1 VKRSLRL
8 CYSLILTALIVLLAP
23 LREYQAHPQDVPTI
37 SASDELMHRAAL
49 LGESLYARPPAARE
63 ESEYLALANVYTRA
77 VALDTSRGTGDAALV
92 ARAELFREMAQLFN
106 KPRYLYAALDSYDAV
121 LRRYPDGPFLV
132 RALIGMARIHEQDL
146 KAPELA
152 IQAYREI
159 IYRFPESVSA
169 REAMACVAR
178 LQATI
183 GQPTPRD
190 VAEAYED
197 DVADVT
203 TISQVRYFSGPDY
216 ARVILDLSIGTTYER
231 RVEGTSL
238 VIRLPSAKLS
248 PLVTPVQ
255 SFPPSNGML
264 RQIRL
269 NSRNGGVEVRI
280 ECARLRDF
288 AIFALD
294 DPARLVADVRG
305 TQPIAEEPA
314 PAAVESQIPTS
325 GSTPGSLVRALGLK
339 VKRIIIDPGHGGSD
353 TGAIGRDGLYEKDV
367 ALDIAL
373 RLRAAIQRELKEVEV
388 LLTRDTDRFV
398 PLEERTAMANA
409 WQADLFI
416 SIHLNSSPTPSA
428 SGVETYFLSL
438 DATKEELDV
447 ATREN
452 ATTSRSAGELQ
463 SLLQRIVNDTRT
475 IESRAFAQS
484 IQASLVAGLSRIS
497 PTAGFNRG
505 VKKAPFV
512 VLLGANMP
520 SVLTEVSFLSHPKD
534 GEALRT
540 IEFRQSIAES
550 LCDGIKRYIETLKRP
565 GMVAAVGKPE

>member
-1 VKRSLRL
+1 MKRSLRL
-8 CYSLILTALIVLLAP
+8 CYSLILSALLILLAP
-23 LREYQAHPQDVPTI
+23 LREHQAHPQGMPTI
-37 SASDELMHRAAL
+37 SAADELMHRAAL
-49 LGESLYARPPAARE
+49 LAQSLYGRPPAARE
-63 ESEYLALANVYTRA
+63 ESEYLALVNVYTRA
-77 VALDTSRGTGDAALV
+77 IALDTNAAAGDAALV

-121 LRRYPDGPFLV
+121 LRRYPDGPFIV
-132 RALIGMARIHEQDL
+132 RALVGVARIHERDL
-146 KAPELA
+146 KTPEA
-152 IQAYREI
+152 AMQAYGEI
-159 IYRFPESVSA
+159 IRRFPQSVSA
-169 REAMACVAR
+169 REALACVAR
-178 LQATI
+178 LQSTA
-183 GQPTPRD
+183 GQRTPRD
-190 VAEAYED
+190 VAEAYSED
-197 DVADVT
+197 DAAGVT
-203 TISQVRYFSGPDY
+203 TISQVRHFSGPDY
-216 ARVILDLSIGTTYER
+216 ARVILDLSIGTAYER

-238 VIRLPSAKLS
+238 VIRLPSARLS

-255 SFPPSNGML
+255 SLAPASGML
-264 RQIRL
+264 RQVRL
-269 NSRNGGVEVRI
+269 TSREGGVEVRI
-280 ECARLRDF
+280 ECTRLRDF

-294 DPARLVADVRG
+294 NPARLVADVRG
-305 TQPIAEEPA
+305 AQPIAEEPTLLA
-314 PAAVESQIPTS
+314 ESPVPSAGAV
-325 GSTPGSLVRALGLK
+325 PGSLVRALGLK

-353 TGAIGRDGLYEKDV
+353 TGAIGRDGIYEKDV

-373 RLRAAIQRELKEVEV
+373 RLRAAIQRELKDVEV
-388 LLTRDTDRFV
+388 LLTRDTDRYV

-409 WQADLFI
+409 RQADLFI
-416 SIHLNSSPTPSA
+416 SIHLNSSPTPLA

-438 DATKEELDV
+438 DATKEELEV

-463 SLLQRIVNDTRT
+463 GLLQRIITDTRVA
-475 IESRAFAQS
+475 ESRTFAQS
-484 IQASLVAGLSRIS
+484 IQSSLVAGLGRIS

-565 GMVAAVGKPE
+565 GMVAAE

>member
-1 VKRSLRL
+1 MKRSLRL
-8 CYSLILTALIVLLAP
+8 CYSLLFSLLLILLAP
-23 LREYQAHPQDVPTI
+23 LREHQAHPQATPAL
-37 SASDELMHRAAL
+37 SASDELMHRATL
-49 LGESLYARPPAARE
+49 LAQSLYSRPPAARE

-77 VALDTSRGTGDAALV
+77 IALDAAAMTGDAALV

-106 KPRYLYAALDSYDAV
+106 KPRYFYAALDSYDAV

-132 RALIGMARIHEQDL
+132 RALVGVARIHERDL
-146 KAPELA
+146 HAPDAAE
-152 IQAYREI
+152 QAYREI
-159 IYRFPESVSA
+159 IRRFPQSVSA
-169 REAMACVAR
+169 REAAACMAR
-178 LQATI
+178 LRATA
-183 GQPTPRD
+183 GQRSPRD
-190 VAEAYED
+190 VAEAGLEED
-197 DVADVT
+197 ATGVA
-203 TISQVRYFSGPDY
+203 TISQVRHFSGPDY
-216 ARVILDLSIGTTYER
+216 ARVILDLSAGVAYER
-231 RVEGTSL
+231 RVEGTAL
-238 VIRLPSAKLS
+238 VIKLPSAKLS
-248 PLVTPVQ
+248 PLVAPVQ
-255 SFPPSNGML
+255 NFTPANGML
-264 RQIRL
+264 RHIRL
-269 NSRNGGVEVRI
+269 NSREGGVEVRI

-294 DPARLVADVRG
+294 SPPRLVADVRG
-305 TQPIAEEPA
+305 AQPIIEEPSVVAESPTLPPSGTA
-314 PAAVESQIPTS
+314 PR
-325 GSTPGSLVRALGLK
+325 SLVRALGLK

-353 TGAIGRDGLYEKDV
+353 TGAIGRDGMYEKDV

-373 RLRAAIQRELKEVEV
+373 RLRAAIQRELKDVEAI
-388 LLTRDTDRFV
+388 LTRDTDRFV

-409 WQADLFI
+409 RQADLFI
-416 SIHLNSSPTPSA
+416 SIHLNSSPTPLA

-463 SLLQRIVNDTRT
+463 GLLQRIITDTR
-475 IESRAFAQS
+475 IAESRMFAQS
-484 IQASLVAGLSRIS
+484 IQTSLVAGLSRIS

-540 IEFRQSIAES
+540 IEFRQSIAEA

-565 GMVAAVGKPE
+565 SLVAAE

>member
-1 VKRSLRL
+1 MKRSLRL
-8 CYSLILTALIVLLAP
+8 CYSLLLSLLLILLAP
-23 LREYQAHPQDVPTI
+23 LREHQAHPQATPVL
-37 SASDELMHRAAL
+37 SASDELMHRATLLAEAL
-49 LGESLYARPPAARE
+49 YGRPPAVRE
-63 ESEYLALANVYTRA
+63 ESEYLALADVYARA
-77 VALDTSRGTGDAALV
+77 IALDAAAMTGDAALV
-92 ARAELFREMAQLFN
+92 ARAELFREMAHLFK
-106 KPRYLYAALDSYDAV
+106 KPRYFYAALDSYDAV

-132 RALIGMARIHEQDL
+132 HALVGVARIHERDL
-146 KAPELA
+146 RAPDAAE
-152 IQAYREI
+152 QAYREI
-159 IYRFPESVSA
+159 IRRFPQSVSA
-169 REAMACVAR
+169 REAGACLAR
-178 LQATI
+178 LQATT
-183 GQPTPRD
+183 GQRNPRD
-190 VAEAYED
+190 VAEAHSEED
-197 DVADVT
+197 AAGIA
-203 TISQVRYFSGPDY
+203 TISQVRHFSGPDY
-216 ARVILDLSIGTTYER
+216 ARVILDLSIGAAYER
-231 RVEGTSL
+231 RVEGAAL

-255 SFPPSNGML
+255 NFAPANGML
-264 RQIRL
+264 RHIRL
-269 NSRNGGVEVRI
+269 ASRDGAVEVRI

-294 DPARLVADVRG
+294 SPPRLVADVRG
-305 TQPIAEEPA
+305 AQPIAEEPVLA
-314 PAAVESQIPTS
+314 DESPTLPPSGAV
-325 GSTPGSLVRALGLK
+325 PGSLVRALGLK
-339 VKRIIIDPGHGGSD
+339 VKRIIIDPGHGGAD
-353 TGAIGRDGLYEKDV
+353 TGAIGRDGIYEKDV

-373 RLRAAIQRELKEVEV
+373 RLRAAVQRELKDVEV
-388 LLTRDTDRFV
+388 ILTRDTDRFV

-409 WQADLFI
+409 RQADLFI
-416 SIHLNSSPTPSA
+416 SIHLNSSPTPLA

-463 SLLQRIVNDTRT
+463 GLLQRIVTDTR
-475 IESRAFAQS
+475 IAESRTFAQS
-484 IQASLVAGLSRIS
+484 IQTSLVAGLSRIS

-520 SVLTEVSFLSHPKD
+520 SVLTEVSFLSHPRD

-565 GMVAAVGKPE
+565 GMVAAE

>member
-8 CYSLILTALIVLLAP
+8 CYSLILSALLILLAP
-23 LREYQAHPQDVPTI
+23 LREHQAHPQGMPTI
-37 SASDELMHRAAL
+37 SAADELVHRASL
-49 LGESLYARPPAARE
+49 LAQTLYGRPPAARE
-63 ESEYLALANVYTRA
+63 ESEYLALVDVYTRA
-77 VALDTSRGTGDAALV
+77 IALDANAATGDAALV

-106 KPRYLYAALDSYDAV
+106 KPRYLYAALDSYDTV

-132 RALIGMARIHEQDL
+132 RALVGVARIHERDL
-146 KAPELA
+146 KTPESA
-152 IQAYREI
+152 MQAYREI
-159 IYRFPESVSA
+159 IHRFPQSVSA
-169 REAMACVAR
+169 REALACVAR
-178 LQATI
+178 LQSTA
-183 GQPTPRD
+183 GQRTPRD
-190 VAEAYED
+190 VAEAYSED
-197 DVADVT
+197 DAAGVT
-203 TISQVRYFSGPDY
+203 TISQVRHFSGPDY
-216 ARVILDLSIGTTYER
+216 ARVILDLSIGTAYER

-238 VIRLPSAKLS
+238 VIRLPSARLS

-255 SFPPSNGML
+255 SLAPASGML
-264 RQIRL
+264 RQVRL
-269 NSRNGGVEVRI
+269 SSREGGIEVRI
-280 ECARLRDF
+280 ECTRLRDF

-294 DPARLVADVRG
+294 NPARLVADVRG
-305 TQPIAEEPA
+305 AQPIAEEPTLLA
-314 PAAVESQIPTS
+314 ESPIPSSGAV
-325 GSTPGSLVRALGLK
+325 PGSLVRALGLK

-353 TGAIGRDGLYEKDV
+353 TGAIGRDGIYEKDV

-373 RLRAAIQRELKEVEV
+373 RLRAAIQRELKDVEV

-409 WQADLFI
+409 RQADLFI
-416 SIHLNSSPTPSA
+416 SIHLNSSPTPLA

-463 SLLQRIVNDTRT
+463 GLLQRIVTDTRVA
-475 IESRAFAQS
+475 ESRTFAQS
-484 IQASLVAGLSRIS
+484 IQTSLVSGLGRVS

-520 SVLTEVSFLSHPKD
+520 SVLTEVSFLSHPRD

-540 IEFRQSIAES
+540 IEFRQNIAES

-565 GMVAAVGKPE
+565 GMVAAE